1 MGGAE
6 AVRRASLI
14 LAVRSLI
21 MRRLPG
27 PGACGRLG
35 PNPNGRVMGTCAPV
49 QQEADLSR
57 SFAVWR
63 GACPAGRVLLG
74 FLQNGWWIGMLK
86 TRVHAAPTRR
96 CCPGDLGIAC
106 ADDLCQLILSL
117 PGFSSFYFRI

>member
-1 MGGAE
+1 MGAGCGPIKGAGHMGGAE

-49 QQEADLSR
+49 QQGGARGPLPRICHGASPCGAAR
-57 SFAVWR
+57 APPAASFLASCET
-63 GACPAGRVLLG
+63 GGGLG
-74 FLQNGWWIGMLK
+74 
-86 TRVHAAPTRR
+86 
-96 CCPGDLGIAC
+96 C
-106 ADDLCQLILSL
+106 
-117 PGFSSFYFRI
+117 

>member
-49 QQEADLSR
+49 QQGGARGPLPRICHGASPCGAAR
-57 SFAVWR
+57 APPAASFLASCETD
-63 GACPAGRVLLG
+63 GGLG
-74 FLQNGWWIGMLK
+74 
-86 TRVHAAPTRR
+86 
-96 CCPGDLGIAC
+96 C
-106 ADDLCQLILSL
+106 
-117 PGFSSFYFRI
+117 